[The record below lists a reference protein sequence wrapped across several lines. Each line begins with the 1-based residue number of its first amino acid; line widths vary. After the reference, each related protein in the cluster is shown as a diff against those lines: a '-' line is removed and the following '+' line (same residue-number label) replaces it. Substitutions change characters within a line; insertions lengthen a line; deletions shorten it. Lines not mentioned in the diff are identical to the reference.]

1 MRLTLNR
8 RARRR
13 IAEAGGAVTLEA
25 CSENRCWCS
34 AHLRVTAGEPDD
46 PGGYQLTE
54 TDGIRVF
61 TRGEI
66 RSADGQV
73 RPADTVVPHSIRI
86 GERHGRL
93 VAHVG

>member
-8 RARRR
+8 GARRR
-13 IAEAGGAVTLEA
+13 IAEAGGALTLEA
-25 CSENRCWCS
+25 CAENRCWCS
-34 AHLRVTAGEPDD
+34 AHLRARAGAPAD
-46 PGGYQLTE
+46 PGAYHLTE
-54 TDGIRVF
+54 TSGVRVF

-86 GERHGRL
+86 RERRGRL
-93 VAHVG
+93 IAHVG